1 MFGFG
6 KCTQK
11 QKDHIDTLIDYFMF
25 SLEGQAYVKEKL
37 HEHNEKQGMKINPM
51 SLNTEKIQ
59 EMAMGLLKESEIAK
73 TKSSGFCEH
82 YIFDQ
87 LKPALAVHEKSFESD
102 RERYEEIFDEK
113 FNAALVEKAKDN
125 GWKAWK

>member
-11 QKDHIDTLIDYFMF
+11 QKDHIDTLVDYFIVLTRR
-25 SLEGQAYVKEKL
+25 SAYVKEKL

-51 SLNTEKIQ
+51 LLTTEKIQ

-73 TKSSGFCEH
+73 TKKLWF
-82 YIFDQ
+82 
-87 LKPALAVHEKSFESD
+87 L
-102 RERYEEIFDEK
+102 
-113 FNAALVEKAKDN
+113 
-125 GWKAWK
+125 

>member
-1 MFGFG
+1 MLGFG

-11 QKDHIDTLIDYFMF
+11 QKDHIDTLVDYFIF
-25 SLEGQAYVKEKL
+25 SLEGQAYIKEKL
-37 HEHNEKQGMKINPM
+37 REHDEKQGLRINPM
-51 SLNTEKIQ
+51 SLTTEKIQ
-59 EMAMGLLKESEIAK
+59 EMVMGLSKEADIAK

>member
-11 QKDHIDTLIDYFMF
+11 QKDHIDTLVDYFIF
-25 SLEGQAYVKEKL
+25 SLEGQAYIKEKL
-37 HEHNEKQGMKINPM
+37 HEHNEKQGVKINPM
-51 SLNTEKIQ
+51 ALTTEKIQ
-59 EMAMGLLKESEIAK
+59 EMAMGLLKESNTAK

-87 LKPALAVHEKSFESD
+87 LKPTLAVHEKGFEAD
-102 RERYEEIFDEK
+102 RERYEDIFGEQ